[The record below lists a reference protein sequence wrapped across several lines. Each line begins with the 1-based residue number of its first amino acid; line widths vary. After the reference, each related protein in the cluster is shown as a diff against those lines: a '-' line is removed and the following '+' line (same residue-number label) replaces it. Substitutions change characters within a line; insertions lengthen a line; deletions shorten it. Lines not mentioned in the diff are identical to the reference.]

1 MTPDTVC
8 LTLPEI
14 MSVVKLLEYAYSAGL
29 MNPTDPLPSFM
40 RAAFKLDII
49 PAINGVEADDP
60 PARYLSSPVVMR

>member
-1 MTPDTVC
+1 M
-8 LTLPEI
+8 
-14 MSVVKLLEYAYSAGL
+14 KLLEYAYSAGL